1 MRSSTTIAA
10 RAIVMLA
17 CLVLI
22 PSIALFGSSSPE
34 LVTKFLD
41 GEWGSADASADE
53 FLSEAPQFHPGGG
66 PGPLTNEAE
75 PIKPPSVGPP
85 GTAEIPAS
93 YTTPTPA
100 ADPRAFHPP
109 AGTPRLA
116 GPEPGNSGLAST
128 GHDGQTSLQAPLP
141 MGPAGPTLASGPTSA
156 DFATSGSNPVV
167 PPVTPNGSGSAPLP
181 SEGGRFTLIQ
191 ERLRDLGAVYYRL
204 ESWGSQQQLFRFQC
218 EISVEGS
225 PGLTRHFEAVENDPL
240 LAMHKVL
247 VEAEAWN
254 SNR

>member
-22 PSIALFGSSSPE
+22 PLVALFGSSSPE
-34 LVTKFLD
+34 LVTKLLD
-41 GEWGSADASADE
+41 GEWGLADASPDE
-53 FLSEAPQFHPGGG
+53 CLSEAPQFHPGDG

-75 PIKPPSVGPP
+75 PIKPRSVGPS
-85 GTAEIPAS
+85 GAAEIPAS
-93 YTTPTPA
+93 YTTPTLA
-100 ADPRAFHPP
+100 ADPRALNPP
-109 AGTPRLA
+109 LGAPRLA

-128 GHDGQTSLQAPLP
+128 GQVGQTSLPPPP
-141 MGPAGPTLASGPTSA
+141 MGNASQTLASGPTSA
-156 DFATSGSNPVV
+156 DFATSGSNPIDK
-167 PPVTPNGSGSAPLP
+167 PATPNGPGLAPSP

-247 VEAEAWN
+247 VEAESWN
-254 SNR
+254 ANR